1 MILVCMDELGHLH
14 DDGVFLRR
22 EALAFGYDDRD
33 LTRAVRAGLLHRIRQ
48 GAYVAAGIWAVAD
61 PLERHRLRCTAVLL
75 THEHRVALSHG
86 SAAVH
91 HDMRLWGV
99 PLDRVH
105 VLRLDGGP
113 GRVCG
118 DVVYHSGA
126 WVPDDVWQLGDRL
139 LTSPVR
145 AAVES
150 ASLVGVERALV
161 VLDGAIDLGLATP
174 EELAAMYRRMDG
186 WPQTQHLQVS
196 IRLMRPGAQ
205 SVGETRS
212 RFLCWAQGLP
222 EPELQFEVRD
232 EQGVLIG
239 VADMAWP
246 DHGVLGEFDGKVKY
260 QRLVLPGETP
270 GDAVFREKQR
280 EDKMR
285 RLTGWVFVRLVWS
298 DLGRPRVTA
307 VWIRQQLGLRAA

>member
-1 MILVCMDELGHLH
+1 MDELGYLH

-22 EALAFGYDDRD
+22 EALAFGYEDRD
-33 LTRAVRAGLLHRIRQ
+33 LTRAVRFGVLHRIRH
-48 GAYVAAGIWAVAD
+48 GAYVATPIWESAGA
-61 PLERHRLRCTAVLL
+61 LERHRLRCTAVLL
-75 THEHRVALSHG
+75 THGHRVALSHS

-91 HDMRLWGV
+91 HGMRLWKV

-113 GRVCG
+113 GRSCG

-126 WVPDDVWQLGDRL
+126 WVGADIWQLGDRL
-139 LTSPVR
+139 LTSPAR
-145 AAVES
+145 AAVET
-150 ASLVGVERALV
+150 ASLVSVERALV
-161 VLDGAIDLGLATP
+161 VLDGAIDLDLAPP
-174 EELAAMYRRMDG
+174 EELAATYRRMDG

-212 RFLCWAQGLP
+212 RYLCWTQGLP
-222 EPELQFEVRD
+222 EPELQFEVRN
-232 EQGVLIG
+232 EMGVVVG

-246 DHGVLGEFDGKVKY
+246 EHGVLGEFDGKVKY
-260 QRLVLPGETP
+260 GRLLLPGETP

-280 EDKMR
+280 EDEMR
-285 RLTGWVFVRLVWS
+285 RITGCVFARVIWW
-298 DLGRPRVTA
+298 DLERPRATGSR
-307 VWIRQQLGLRAA
+307 IRRQLGLRAA